1 MEEQVDIDVRYRGNR
16 LSSPMKDGGRLD
28 FVMLFWFT
36 IIIEFLEDQDIEDP
50 ADRLTDAVDYAFD
63 ELPCDQYCVQK
74 S

>member
-1 MEEQVDIDVRYRGNR
+1 MDEQIDLDVRYRGNR
-16 LSSPMKDGGRLD
+16 LSSPVLDGGSLD

-36 IIIEFLEDQDIEDP
+36 IIIDFLEDQGVEDP

-63 ELPCDQYCVQK
+63 ELPRDQYRVQK